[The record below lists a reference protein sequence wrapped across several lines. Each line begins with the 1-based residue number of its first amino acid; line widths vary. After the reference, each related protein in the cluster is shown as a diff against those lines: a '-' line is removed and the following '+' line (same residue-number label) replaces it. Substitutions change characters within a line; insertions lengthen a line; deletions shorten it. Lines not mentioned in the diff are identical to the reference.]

1 MSGQVLFRAHYVISH
16 IRKLKHYTLR
26 LVVFHIIFTL
36 IMLDR
41 FLIFV
46 KEVKEKLDFII
57 IIAKKEDTNGL

>member
-1 MSGQVLFRAHYVISH
+1 
-16 IRKLKHYTLR
+16 
-26 LVVFHIIFTL
+26 
-36 IMLDR
+36 MLDR